1 MELAQL
7 HPVPPALKVFDAG
20 MGDGTVLTGVMRQMH
35 QRFRT
40 VPFYIVGKEI
50 SLEDVR
56 LSLEKMSD
64 RFFEH
69 PATVLIVTNMYYTE
83 APSLTPRTL
92 QGAAALDWIE
102 APLAGTTSA
111 EFHEQITALQPKLA
125 EAWRMRSSSKT
136 GNPLYVRPSVLVL
149 YRDDHR
155 FLLDQIIPK
164 PGRGIS
170 SYDLVIASQPY
181 RARMP
186 VEFKAQKVLA
196 PLVRALA
203 PGGRLIGIHSCGR
216 DPGIEIIR
224 RVWPGENPFQT
235 NRHSLL
241 NALKREIGR
250 SMRDLNYNAYADNRA
265 IFRYDM
271 HTLPSE
277 IGGESIG
284 TSTLL
289 AAWNAAIYVSQIE
302 DERLE
307 SVIADGSY
315 LEATRDVLREFGG
328 LWFYDESYVVSR
340 RRA

>member
-196 PLVRALA
+196 PLVRAA
-203 PGGRLIGIHSCGR
+203 ATPASRSSAACGR
-216 DPGIEIIR
+216 AR
-224 RVWPGENPFQT
+224 T
-235 NRHSLL
+235 
-241 NALKREIGR
+241 R
-250 SMRDLNYNAYADNRA
+250 SRP
-265 IFRYDM
+265 
-271 HTLPSE
+271 T
-277 IGGESIG
+277 G
-284 TSTLL
+284 T
-289 AAWNAAIYVSQIE
+289 
-302 DERLE
+302 RC
-307 SVIADGSY
+307 
-315 LEATRDVLREFGG
+315 
-328 LWFYDESYVVSR
+328 
-340 RRA
+340 